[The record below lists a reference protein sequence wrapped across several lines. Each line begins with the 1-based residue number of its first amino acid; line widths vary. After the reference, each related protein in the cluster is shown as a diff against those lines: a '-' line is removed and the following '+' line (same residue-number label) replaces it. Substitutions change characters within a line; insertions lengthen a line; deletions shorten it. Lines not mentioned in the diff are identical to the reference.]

1 MSFSTFGLSVATAG
15 IATLAFAIAA
25 PASAQEHYAHK
36 HYAHTHYAHDHYRH
50 SIRYGAS
57 RQVIVHAQPA
67 PAPAPGYA
75 FGPVGAVGSVVNGT
89 GQAVGAVF
97 YGAGGIVGG
106 VVGGVLGGVSALF
119 GGPGYTYTAANG
131 YGGPFAAPFNAA
143 GGVAGRPSKRSAALL
158 GELRPSPTSRFRER
172 ARSHTAAESSCVPQ
186 AGQSLRSRGRQPRL
200 IRDDQ
205 SMTGRIAHSL
215 R

>member
-143 GGVAGRPSKRSAALL
+143 GGVAGRPSSGRRRFWGNSARRLL
-158 GELRPSPTSRFRER
+158 VASESGRDRTQLPRAAVCLRLD
-172 ARSHTAAESSCVPQ
+172 SHCDLV
-186 AGQSLRSRGRQPRL
+186 AGNGV
-200 IRDDQ
+200 
-205 SMTGRIAHSL
+205 
-215 R
+215 